1 MSSPIAARRALQ
13 PAAKTLVCSP
23 SPTVLSMAIAALCCT
38 GLAQADTLLAP
49 VSVTAKGYA
58 ADTLSTPAAIDV
70 ADGDQLRRNGAENLG
85 AALRGN
91 AGLAVSSDGAQGQ
104 NPVIRGM
111 KKESLALM
119 VDGMRFNSAQP
130 AGAIA
135 SFMSLDLAERVEVVK
150 GPASVLYGT
159 GALGGAINILLPQ
172 ARFDQDNSLK
182 TTLSVDSASRAS
194 RLAGVAHLSAG
205 DHALMLGASAARVG
219 DYRAPAGRVAR
230 TGYDSDAL
238 IGQYRF
244 RIDSQQQLRFS
255 WQQQRD
261 DDVWYPG
268 SSKPFTHPMAPVAA
282 AVGST
287 TVHSPKQERTLAEI
301 GYSVKGLGGAE
312 SPLNLDL
319 RAYRQEMERSI
330 YAWSPNLGRDITT
343 TNVSFRTDGM
353 DARADWL
360 VHPQHLLSFGLNAWE
375 MRASPVR
382 LTAVPPNSTNYQ
394 RTDPFSDGKIKAIG
408 AYLQDDMN
416 FDRLN
421 VLAALRYDR
430 VEGQAASI
438 ANSAN
443 PVGPRT
449 TTGLERSDNAFSGS
463 LGASYEITP
472 LLRPY
477 VSLSRGFRAA
487 EMRERYESSPRGDG
501 YFYVG
506 NPQERP
512 EKSTQFE
519 FGVKGQDAAWLWSA
533 ALYRNRIS
541 DYMSGLD
548 ISGTPTA
555 AALCGP
561 NAGACKQ
568 TVNIGKV
575 VIDGLEAQ
583 AQWQFRAQQ
592 WLNARLSMLRGKN
605 HDLNEPL
612 FQMPADE
619 LGLGWEGR
627 LAQGWTAD
635 FDARFV
641 RQQKRIAT
649 VFSRGTEDR
658 TAGYATADIG
668 VSYQLNAD
676 HRLRAVVKNL
686 FNRDYHEHL
695 TEGLSGQEISMP
707 GRSLGLSWD
716 GRF

>member
-1 MSSPIAARRALQ
+1 MSTFKSGPGYNNFRLRPLTPLAAAL
-13 PAAKTLVCSP
+13 ALFCSP
-23 SPTVLSMAIAALCCT
+23 STSF
-38 GLAQADTLLAP
+38 ADSTTLAP

-58 ADTLSTPAAIDV
+58 ADTLSTPASVWVLDGTRLQ
-70 ADGDQLRRNGAENLG
+70 ADGAENLG
-85 AALRGN
+85 AALRGLP
-91 AGLAVSSDGAQGQ
+91 GFAVNSDGAQGQ
-104 NPVIRGM
+104 NPVIRGL
-111 KKESLALM
+111 KKEGIVLL

-130 AGAIA
+130 AGAMA

-159 GALGGAINILLPQ
+159 GALGGAINVLLPQ
-172 ARFDQDNSLK
+172 ARFDQGNSLK
-182 TTLSVDSASRAS
+182 TTASVDSASRAS
-194 RLAGVAHLSAG
+194 RLAGVANLSSG

-219 DYRAPAGRVAR
+219 DYRAPKGRVAQ
-230 TGYDSDAL
+230 TGYDADAL

-244 RIDSQQQLRFS
+244 RIDSQQQLRFG

-261 DDVWYPG
+261 EDVWYPG
-268 SSKPFTHPMAPVAA
+268 STKAFSHPMAPVAA

-287 TVHSPKQERTLAEI
+287 TIHSPRQERTLVEA
-301 GYSVKGLGGAE
+301 GYSYKGQGE
-312 SPLNLDL
+312 TPLNVDV

-330 YAWSPNLGRDITT
+330 YAWSPNLGRDIAT
-343 TNVSFRTDGM
+343 TNVSFRTDGV

-360 VHPQHLLSFGLNAWE
+360 VHPQHLLSFGVNAWE
-375 MRASPVR
+375 MSASPVR
-382 LTAVPPNSTNYQ
+382 LNAVPPNSTNYQ

-408 AYLQDDMN
+408 SYLQDDMN

-421 VLAALRYDR
+421 ILAALRYDR

-443 PVGPRT
+443 PTGPRT

-477 VSLSRGFRAA
+477 VSLARGFRAA

-519 FGVKGQDAAWLWSA
+519 VGIKGQNEQWLWSA
-533 ALYRNRIS
+533 AVYRNRIS

-548 ISGTPTA
+548 ISGSPLA
-555 AALCGP
+555 QQLCGP
-561 NAGACKQ
+561 ANASACKQ
-568 TVNIGKV
+568 TVNISKV
-575 VIDGLEAQ
+575 IINGFEAE
-583 AQWQFRAQQ
+583 AQWQFRPQQ
-592 WLNARLSMLRGKN
+592 WLHAGLSVLRGKN
-605 HDLNEPL
+605 RDLNEPL

-619 LGLGWEGR
+619 LSLGWEGQIA
-627 LAQGWTAD
+627 AQWTAD
-635 FDARFV
+635 VSERLV
-641 RQQKRIAT
+641 RKQTRIAT
-649 VFSRGTEDR
+649 RFSRGTENA
-658 TAGYATADIG
+658 TAGYATTDLG
-668 VSYQLNAD
+668 VRYQIDN
-676 HRLRAVVKNL
+676 RQSLRVQLKNL
-686 FNRDYHEHL
+686 FDRDYHEHL
-695 TEGLSGQEISMP
+695 TEGVSGQEISMP
-707 GRSLGLSWD
+707 GRSLMLSWQ